1 MRKNFQKVRCFSEI
15 LPWNFKILRQFFGI
29 LPWNNMGNTQY
40 ILPLT
45 HQNANAL
52 RQNPQFRKSIG
63 QVYRR

>member
-15 LPWNFKILRQFFGI
+15 LPRNFKILRQFFGI
-29 LPWNNMGNTQY
+29 SPWNHVGNAQHA
-40 ILPLT
+40 LPLT

-63 QVYRR
+63 QVYHR